1 MFRLRE
7 QHCASRRHLSGEGTE
22 TAGARG
28 ALGSACRR
36 ERAEVPQMCKGS
48 SIQSFVGSEAFFPA
62 VCSPIWRLLS
72 AWSGG
77 AWGCRS
83 LGLQPSPIRGSHPP
97 HPLSY
102 YRGLTS
108 PCLSV
113 LDKLRGS
120 RPDRHSCGKGWGTGG
135 HLQQQGQP
143 DWLSP
148 PTPVLLSLPLSQSR
162 RTLGSSPQ
170 GHCVPSG
177 VKKTLQK

>member
-1 MFRLRE
+1 MLPGDACQGRVQRLQGPEVPWAQPVGGRG
-7 QHCASRRHLSGEGTE
+7 QKCSRCV
-22 TAGARG
+22 RG
-28 ALGSACRR
+28 APSSHLLVLKHSSQQCA
-36 ERAEVPQMCKGS
+36 VPSGGYCLHG
-48 SIQSFVGSEAFFPA
+48 
-62 VCSPIWRLLS
+62 L
-72 AWSGG
+72 GG

-102 YRGLTS
+102 YRCPCGEGLTS

-148 PTPVLLSLPLSQSR
+148 PTPVLLSLPLSQSH